1 MPSPPTEAAAVARKC
16 WRTLEPIHGMIY
28 FVPEAADRYAEVGV
42 TGRSGYFGSRSA
54 AMGAVTA
61 GVVRATFFNFQP
73 DLVAR
78 AMDALWDR
86 VTPSQV
92 LDARLRAA
100 DGALRRLLGDEV
112 ASPQVTEAVALLR
125 PVVDAARKRPEG
137 RPLFAGHAELPEP
150 EAPHLALWHQITL
163 LREFRGDGHIAA
175 LVDAGLRGV
184 EALVLHGASG
194 EVSPRVLKDSR
205 AWSDSAWN
213 AAVDELRSRG
223 LLEGDELSTRGTE
236 LRAGI
241 EDRTDALA
249 APAWGAIGVDDAA
262 RLRSIV
268 RPWSKAISQTSFGFR

>member
-1 MPSPPTEAAAVARKC
+1 MPPEPTEAATVARKC
-16 WRTLEPIHGMIY
+16 WRTLEPVHGMIY
-28 FVPEAADRYAEVGV
+28 FVPEAADRYAEIGV

-78 AMDALWDR
+78 AMDGLWDR
-86 VTPSQV
+86 VTPQQM
-92 LDARLRAA
+92 LDARLSAV
-100 DGALRRLLGDEV
+100 DDALRRLLGDEV
-112 ASPQVTEAVALLR
+112 DGQEVTEAVALLR
-125 PVVDAARKRPEG
+125 PVADAARQHPEG

-150 EAPHLALWHQITL
+150 EAPHLTLWYLITV

-175 LVDAGLRGV
+175 LVDAGLGGV

-205 AWSDSAWN
+205 AWSDNAWN
-213 AAVDELRSRG
+213 AAVDGLRGRG
-223 LLEGDELSTRGTE
+223 LLEGDGLSTRGAE

-241 EDRTDALA
+241 EDRTDELA
-249 APAWGAIGVDDAA
+249 APAWAAIGVDDAA
-262 RLRSIV
+262 RLRAMV
-268 RPWSKAISQTSFGFR
+268 RPWSKAISQTSFGLR